1 MSNSY
6 TAILLSYIAS
16 NCYTNLSRIVG
27 NALTRGHQDQE
38 AKLFDVRGLINAFI
52 YSFAGFKEGI
62 QHHTHFRL
70 AIVVTILFTPV
81 AIFIGDDA
89 VQRALLVFALLLVP
103 ILELINS
110 AIEITVDRISLEHH
124 QLSKKAKDLA
134 SAAVSLSVTN
144 AVVIWSLIIFA

>member
-1 MSNSY
+1 M
-6 TAILLSYIAS
+6 
-16 NCYTNLSRIVG
+16 
-27 NALTRGHQDQE
+27 
-38 AKLFDVRGLINAFI
+38 FDIRGLINALT
-52 YSFAGFKEGI
+52 YSVAGFKEGI

-70 AIVVTILFTPV
+70 AIVLTILFTPV
-81 AIFIGDDA
+81 AILIGEDA
-89 VQRALLVFALLLVP
+89 VQRALLVFALLLIP

>member
-1 MSNSY
+1 M
-6 TAILLSYIAS
+6 
-16 NCYTNLSRIVG
+16 
-27 NALTRGHQDQE
+27 
-38 AKLFDVRGLINAFI
+38 FDVRGLINAFI

-70 AIVVTILFTPV
+70 AIVVTILFTPM

-110 AIEITVDRISLEHH
+110 AIETTVDRISLEHH
-124 QLSKKAKDLA
+124 LLSKKAKDLA
-134 SAAVSLSVTN
+134 SAAVSLSIAN
-144 AVVIWSLIIFA
+144 AIVVWSFIIFA